1 MAAPVP
7 LLPPT
12 GVGTRSF
19 DRGLTLA
26 KVVAF
31 APHPLTFSEVAEIAD
46 LPKSTAF
53 RLLGALQ
60 RGGLVERDDDG
71 RYHTGWLLH
80 GLRQP
85 GPSALRCELTT
96 DPEFLGF
103 LSERL
108 TEEIVAT
115 THRRLT
121 SSDPEARIDHGLE
134 VLHELLLALRRGEL
148 PDDTTLQLLIQAYAD
163 HADFRQEWR
172 RPQQYAAR
180 VARRRG

>member
-1 MAAPVP
+1 MAAPAP
-7 LLPPT
+7 LLHPT
-12 GVGTRSF
+12 GVGTRSL

-85 GPSALRCELTT
+85 GTSVLRHELTS

-115 THRRLT
+115 THRRMM
-121 SSDPEARIDHGLE
+121 SSDPGARIDPGLE
-134 VLHELLLALRRGEL
+134 VLHELLQVLRRGEL
-148 PDDTTLQLLIQAYAD
+148 PDDTTLQLLTQAYAD
-163 HADFRQEWR
+163 HPDFHEEWR

-180 VARRRG
+180 LARRRG

>member
-1 MAAPVP
+1 MAAP
-7 LLPPT
+7 LLHPT
-12 GVGTRSF
+12 GAGTQSL

-31 APHPLTFSEVAEIAD
+31 APHPLTFTEVAELAA
-46 LPKSTAF
+46 LPRATAF

-60 RGGLVERDDDG
+60 RGGLVERDGDG
-71 RYHTGWLLH
+71 RYHPGWLLH

-85 GPSALRCELTT
+85 CASAVRRELTA
-96 DPEFLGF
+96 DAAFLEF

-121 SSDPEARIDHGLE
+121 SSDPEARIDPGLE
-134 VLHELLLALRRGEL
+134 VLNELLQVLRRGEL
-148 PDDTTLQLLIQAYAD
+148 PDDTTLQLLTQAYGG
-163 HADFRQEWR
+163 HPDFRQEWR
-172 RPQQYAAR
+172 RPQEYAAR
-180 VARRRG
+180 

>member
-1 MAAPVP
+1 MAAPA
-7 LLPPT
+7 LLHPT
-12 GVGTRSF
+12 GVGTRSL

-31 APHPLTFSEVAEIAD
+31 APHPLTFSEVAEIAE

-85 GPSALRCELTT
+85 GTSALRRELTA
-96 DPEFLGF
+96 DPDFLAF

-115 THRRLT
+115 THRRIT
-121 SSDPEARIDHGLE
+121 SSDPEARIEHGLE
-134 VLHELLLALRRGEL
+134 VLHELLQTLRRGGL

-163 HADFRQEWR
+163 HPDFQQDWR

-180 VARRRG
+180 LARRRG